1 MDANEVLKRY
11 ADGERDF
18 RLQDLKGLN
27 FVQATLN
34 HVDFTGTNLSGAN
47 LDGADLSD
55 ANLNW
60 SNLKGASLK
69 GTNLRGAKMP
79 DGRMHNDYLESANYL
94 GV

>member
-11 ADGERDF
+11 ANGERNF
-18 RLQDLKGLN
+18 RSQDLKGLS
-27 FVQATLN
+27 FVQANLN
-34 HVDFTGTNLSGAN
+34 HADFTGANLSGAD

-60 SNLKGASLK
+60 SNLKGANLK
-69 GTNLRGAKMP
+69 GTNLKGAKMP
-79 DGRMHNDYLESANYL
+79 DGRTHNDHLESANYL